1 LGGLRPR
8 ESFDIACIA
17 AADPAGRVSTTE
29 NAARVLKSLKDEEWR
44 TLAGL
49 ERSSS
54 GYGTPD
60 LGRLSRMARL
70 PPERIRFATDDLER
84 KGLVM
89 RKGQGYALTKE
100 GVEAMALK
108 DYVKKDL
115 IFALGAAIAKGKES
129 DVYEALTEE
138 GTTYALKFYKIG
150 RVSFTSIRK
159 RRAVETAEFRSWMT
173 ANYNAARREYDAL
186 RKLQGLSPAFPNAIA
201 YSRST
206 VLLEEL
212 SGVRLSN
219 RPFLEDPESALREVI
234 EAMRTAYLRAG
245 LVNADLSEYNILT
258 NGESVWLIDW
268 PQAVD
273 ASHPN
278 SSELLMHDV
287 RAVVAFF
294 KRAYQV
300 VLDPDGVFA
309 YVVGKSRR
317 PG

>member
-1 LGGLRPR
+1 M
-8 ESFDIACIA
+8 
-17 AADPAGRVSTTE
+17 STAE

-54 GYGTPD
+54 GAGTPD

-70 PPERIRFATDDLER
+70 PLERVRFATGALEKKGLISR
-84 KGLVM
+84 KGH
-89 RKGQGYALTKE
+89 GFALTRE
-100 GVEAMALK
+100 GVEAMALR

-115 IFALGAAIAKGKES
+115 VFALGAAIAKGKES

-138 GTTYALKFYKIG
+138 GTAYALKFYKIG
-150 RVSFTSIRK
+150 RISFTSVRK
-159 RRAVETAEFRSWMT
+159 KRVQETAEFRSWMT
-173 ANYNAARREYDAL
+173 ANYDAARREYHAL
-186 RKLQGLSPAFPNAIA
+186 RKLEGLSPVFPKAIA

-219 RPFLEDPESALREVI
+219 RPYLQDPPSALRTVI
-234 EAMRTAYLRAG
+234 ESMRTAYRRAK

-258 NGESVWLIDW
+258 DGASVWLIDW
-268 PQAVD
+268 PQAVN

-278 SSELLMHDV
+278 SAELLMHDV
-287 RAVVAFF
+287 RAVLAFF
-294 KRAYQV
+294 KRAYGV
-300 VLDPDGVFA
+300 ESNPDATYDYIGGGSQA
-309 YVVGKSRR
+309 LE
-317 PG
+317 

>member
-1 LGGLRPR
+1 M
-8 ESFDIACIA
+8 
-17 AADPAGRVSTTE
+17 STTE
-29 NAARVLKSLKDEEWR
+29 NAARVLKSLKEEEWR

-49 ERSSS
+49 ERSTS
-54 GYGTPD
+54 GFGTPD

-70 PPERIRFATDDLER
+70 PPERVGFATDALEK
-84 KGLVM
+84 KGLIM
-89 RKGQGYALTKE
+89 RKGHGFALTKE
-100 GVEAMALK
+100 GVEVMALK

-138 GTTYALKFYKIG
+138 GTAYALKFYKIG

-159 RRAVETAEFRSWMT
+159 TRVREAADFRSWMT
-173 ANYNAARREYDAL
+173 ANYDAARREYDAL
-186 RKLQGLSPAFPNAIA
+186 RKLQGLSPAFPKAIA

-219 RPFLEDPESALREVI
+219 RPYLEDPRSALRTIV
-234 EAMRTAYLRAG
+234 EAMRTAFLRAG

-258 NGESVWLIDW
+258 DGASVWLIDW
-268 PQAVD
+268 PQAVE

-278 SSELLMHDV
+278 STELLTHDL
-287 RAVVAFF
+287 RAVLAFF
-294 KRAYQV
+294 RRAYGTG
-300 VLDPDGVFA
+300 LDQDIAFA
-309 YVVGKSRR
+309 YITGRAKQME
-317 PG
+317 

>member
-1 LGGLRPR
+1 MGEGL
-8 ESFDIACIA
+8 E
-17 AADPAGRVSTTE
+17 GTEMSTTE

-49 ERSSS
+49 ERATT

-60 LGRLSRMARL
+60 LGRLSRMSRL
-70 PPERIRFATDDLER
+70 PTERVSFATNALEK

-89 RKGQGYALTKE
+89 RKGQGFVLTRE

-115 IFALGAAIAKGKES
+115 IFALGAIIAKGKES

-138 GTTYALKFYKIG
+138 GTKYTLKLYKIG
-150 RVSFTSIRK
+150 RISFTSIRK
-159 RRAVETAEFRSWMT
+159 KRVVESAEFRSWMT
-173 ANYNAARREYDAL
+173 ANYDAARREYHAL
-186 RKLQGLSPAFPNAIA
+186 RKLAGLSPAFPIAIA

-206 VLLEEL
+206 VLLEQL
-212 SGVRLSN
+212 SGVRLSQ
-219 RPFLEDPESALREVI
+219 RPYLEDPAALLRSI
-234 EAMRTAYLRAG
+234 ITLMRTAFTRAG

-258 NGESVWLIDW
+258 DGAQAWLIDW

-278 SSELLMHDV
+278 SSELLLHDV
-287 RAVVAFF
+287 KAVSTFF
-294 KRAYQV
+294 RRAYGIESDDEKSFEYV
-300 VLDPDGVFA
+300 TGRTPDLE
-309 YVVGKSRR
+309 
-317 PG
+317 

>member
-1 LGGLRPR
+1 MIEALQGT
-8 ESFDIACIA
+8 IM
-17 AADPAGRVSTTE
+17 STTE

-49 ERSSS
+49 ERATT

-60 LGRLSRMARL
+60 LGRISRMSRL
-70 PPERIRFATDDLER
+70 PPERVRFATDALEK

-89 RKGQGYALTKE
+89 RRGQGFVLTRE

-115 IFALGAAIAKGKES
+115 IFALGAIIAKGKES

-138 GTTYALKFYKIG
+138 GTKYALKLYKIG
-150 RVSFTSIRK
+150 RISFTSIRK
-159 RRAVETAEFRSWMT
+159 RRVLESAEFRSWMT
-173 ANYNAARREYDAL
+173 ANYDAAKREYHAL
-186 RKLQGLSPAFPNAIA
+186 RKLEGLSSSFPKAIA

-212 SGVRLSN
+212 SGVRLSQ
-219 RPFLEDPESALREVI
+219 RPSLEDPGSALSTI
-234 EAMRTAYLRAG
+234 LNLMRTAFTKAR

-258 NGESVWLIDW
+258 DGASVWLIDW

-278 SSELLMHDV
+278 SSELLLHDV
-287 RAVVAFF
+287 KTVSTFF
-294 KRAYQV
+294 RRAY
-300 VLDPDGVFA
+300 GVESDYEKSLE
-309 YVVGKSRR
+309 YVTGRTASLE
-317 PG
+317 

>member
-1 LGGLRPR
+1 M
-8 ESFDIACIA
+8 
-17 AADPAGRVSTTE
+17 STTE

-49 ERSSS
+49 ERSTS

-60 LGRLSRMARL
+60 LGRLSRMSRL
-70 PPERIRFATDDLER
+70 PPERVKFATEDLER
-84 KGLVM
+84 RGLAARRGHGFV
-89 RKGQGYALTKE
+89 LTRE

-115 IFALGAAIAKGKES
+115 IFALGAIIAKGKES

-138 GTTYALKFYKIG
+138 GTVYALKLYKIG

-159 RRAVETAEFRSWMT
+159 KRVREHAEFRSWMT
-173 ANYNAARREYDAL
+173 ANYDAARREYDAL
-186 RKLQGLSPAFPNAIA
+186 RKLEGLSPAFPKAMA

-212 SGVRLSN
+212 SGVRLSQ
-219 RPFLEDPESALREVI
+219 RPYMEDPHKALRTIVESV
-234 EAMRTAYLRAG
+234 RTAYLRAG

-258 NGESVWLIDW
+258 DGASVWLIDW
-268 PQAVD
+268 PQAVN

-287 RAVVAFF
+287 KAVTVFF
-294 KRAYQV
+294 TRAY
-300 VLDPDGVFA
+300 GVESDYERTFE
-309 YVVGKSRR
+309 YVSGRTK
-317 PG
+317 GLE